1 VNGELMA
8 AEMAE
13 QPDVLAR
20 IAERFDSFA
29 EQVRAVAP
37 ERLAGVVFVARG
49 SSDHAAVY
57 GRYLVEMASGR
68 PAGLAAPSIHT
79 AYRAD
84 VDYSGYLA
92 VAVSQSG
99 ATPEIVTV
107 CERIREAGARTVAIV
122 NDEDSALAEAVEAV
136 LPVGAAPERAVPAT
150 KTVTGQLLAVAAVAA
165 ALGPVPFGGEQLR
178 NLPGQVS
185 AVLDDPSPAR
195 ALAGRWSGAERLF
208 VVSRGLMF
216 AAALETALKI
226 KETAS
231 VLAEGIS
238 SADFRH
244 GPIAAADPDVPV
256 LVLDGGGPVSPD
268 LRDLVQVLTDRG
280 GPLAVCSAAGGA
292 DLPLPAADAP
302 EALAVI
308 PAVVRAQQLAHALAK
323 ARGFDPDA
331 PAGLAKVTETH

>member
-1 VNGELMA
+1 MNGELMA

-13 QPDVLAR
+13 QPAVLQR
-20 IAERFDSFA
+20 IAERFDDFG
-29 EQVRAVAP
+29 ERVRAVAP

-57 GRYLVEMASGR
+57 GRYMIEMASGR
-68 PAGLAAPSIHT
+68 PAGLAAPSLHT
-79 AYRAD
+79 AYRAE

-107 CERIREAGARTVAIV
+107 CRRLREAGARTVAVV
-122 NDEDSALAEAVEAV
+122 NDVDSPLADAVEAV
-136 LPVGAAPERAVPAT
+136 LPLDAALERAVPAT
-150 KTVTGQLLAVAAVAA
+150 KTVTGQLLAVAAVAS
-165 ALGPVPFGGEQLR
+165 ALGPVPFTRAQLSR
-178 NLPGQVS
+178 LPAEVA
-185 AVLDDPSPAR
+185 AVLDDPSPAQS
-195 ALAGRWSGAERLF
+195 LAQRWSGAARLF
-208 VVSRGLMF
+208 VVSRGLLF

-231 VLAEGIS
+231 VLAEGMS

-256 LVLDGGGPVSPD
+256 LVVDGGGPVSAD
-268 LRDLVQVLTDRG
+268 LRDLVGILAARG
-280 GPLAVCSAAGGA
+280 GPLAVCSAAGTA
-292 DLPLPAADAP
+292 NLPLPADVP

-308 PAVVRAQQLAHALAK
+308 PAVVRAQQVAHALAT